1 MTTLTR
7 GGWGMNDGPC
17 REGAGS
23 VARAVA
29 TKWGSFPIMQ

>member
-17 REGAGS
+17 QERAGS
-23 VARAVA
+23 VASEVA
-29 TKWGSFPIMQ
+29 IKWGSFPIMQ